1 MGSGRGYSAM
11 AVKQKGSRPDLIR
24 GLGVS
29 AAAAIVMGTMI
40 GTGIFLKP
48 SEMAN
53 QAGVIGIVFAAWIVG
68 GILSLF
74 GGLCYAELGASIPE
88 AGGEYSYLRRGFGPV
103 WGFLF
108 GWMHSVVARP
118 ASVAA
123 IAAGLARFC
132 AFLFPVLATPLY
144 VIHGQMPFLNQP
156 IQFAF
161 TWMQPLS
168 VVSLIVISYVNYL
181 GIRAG
186 GRLQVALTIVKVL
199 SLLVIIVGGLMFLHR
214 GEHMTHVEIGRLW
227 PANLGWK
234 EIGGFFGA
242 LAAAVWAYDGWNDL
256 NLVGSEV
263 EDPGRTFPRVI
274 VTGMLMVI
282 VLFLLFNYVCFT
294 ALPFS
299 SIQTSR
305 DVASDVFSSF
315 AGKAAG
321 LWITVIMAI
330 SALGTLNSSALS
342 GARVDYAMARD
353 GLFFRFAGAVHPKY
367 RSPGNALIFQC
378 CMASLMA
385 LSGTFEDLTS
395 LVMFGSWI
403 FYGFAVAA
411 MIRMRITEPDLPR
424 PFRTWGYPLVPV
436 LFIAGAFALA
446 VSMWLNRPIRSSIGL
461 VLILCGLFFY
471 RSWRTRAA
479 QGSAEFSK

>member
-1 MGSGRGYSAM
+1 MLTRERSSTV
-11 AVKQKGSRPDLIR
+11 AVKEQAGRPGLIR
-24 GLGVS
+24 GLGFS

-53 QAGVIGIVFAAWIVG
+53 QAGVVGIVFLAWVVG

-88 AGGEYSYLRRGFGPV
+88 AGGEYSYLRRAFGPV
-103 WGFLF
+103 WGFFF

-118 ASVAA
+118 ASGAA

-144 VIHGQMPFLNQP
+144 VIHGRVPLAGQP
-156 IQFAF
+156 VDFAF
-161 TWMQPLS
+161 TWMQLLA
-168 VVSLIVISYVNYL
+168 VIALIVISYVNYL
-181 GIRAG
+181 GVRAG
-186 GRLQVALTIVKVL
+186 GRLQVALTVMKVL
-199 SLLVIIVGGLMFLHR
+199 SLIVIIVGGLLMLR
-214 GEHMTHVEIGRLW
+214 GNGHATSTPTGPIW
-227 PANLGWK
+227 PAHFGWK
-234 EIGGFFGA
+234 QIGGFFGA

-274 VTGMLMVI
+274 VTGMLLVI

-294 ALPFS
+294 ALPFA
-299 SIQTSR
+299 SIQNSR
-305 DVASDVFSSF
+305 DVASEVFASF
-315 AGKAAG
+315 AGKAAA

-330 SALGTLNSSALS
+330 SALGTLNSSILS

-378 CMASLMA
+378 CMASVMA
-385 LSGTFEDLTS
+385 LTGTFEDLTS

-403 FYGFAVAA
+403 FYGVAVAA
-411 MIRMRITEPDLPR
+411 MIRMRITEPDMPR
-424 PFRTWGYPLVPV
+424 PFRTWGYPVVPL
-436 LFIAGAFALA
+436 LFILGAWALA
-446 VSMWLNRPIRSSIGL
+446 VSMWIDRPVRSSIGL
-461 VLILCGLFFY
+461 ILILSGLFFY
-471 RSWRTRAA
+471 RSWRSRAVP
-479 QGSAEFSK
+479 SPPEMLD